1 MCTKKFLYCRPSFL
15 ITNKKLFVS
24 QELILTPK
32 LYLITRNLDI
42 PGYNIIRKIMH
53 VAVNMGEFA
62 FILKTLPFKLISTKY
77 LQEWITFEIK
87 IERKCC
93 NFICLYRSPSETN
106 DEFEFFLKK
115 FELTLDKIH
124 EGSMINAVMSNYG
137 LNRLIQDQT
146 DILNSS
152 SCYIDLMFTFF
163 SFINR

>member
-32 LYLITRNLDI
+32 RYLIMGNLEM

-87 IERKCC
+87 IERKCY
-93 NFICLYRSPSETN
+93 NFIGLYRSPSETN
-106 DEFEFFLKK
+106 DEFEYFLKK
-115 FELTLDKIH
+115 FELTLDQIH
-124 EGSMINAVMSNYG
+124 EGSMIDAVMSNYG
-137 LNRLIQDQT
+137 LNRLIQARQIYLT
-146 DILNSS
+146 RRLVIL
-152 SCYIDLMFTFF
+152 T
-163 SFINR
+163 